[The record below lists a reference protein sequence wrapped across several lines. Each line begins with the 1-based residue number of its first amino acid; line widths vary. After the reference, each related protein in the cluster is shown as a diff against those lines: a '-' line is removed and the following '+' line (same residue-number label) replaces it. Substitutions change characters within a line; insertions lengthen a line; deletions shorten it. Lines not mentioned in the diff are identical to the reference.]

1 MTKKCICQLCTCG
14 KHRCPHRPYGIV
26 GKGDQ
31 PCAVTEYRSEFVPRE
46 GQPRESFKPDYALQ
60 SNTAPLQDETTHK
73 HDYIKHA
80 LDKPK
85 SFKPEEVY
93 VPRGEFDAL
102 TSYNKEYTPKG
113 AERAKAIRHEA
124 QKTIAAPFEGDPTYK
139 ADYRRWDLGRTEP
152 IRHDGGYNPP
162 ADPFKGESTYTTDFM
177 KHQSAMRQPIR
188 PDQAVLKS
196 QEPFDDRTGYR
207 TDYVSHPQQER
218 FQRNK
223 EEYIPNKAALDS
235 LTTHK
240 KDFTA
245 KAGDRTRSMKPDN
258 QGYRSDARFEDSTT
272 NKSDYKRWEVQ
283 PIQTHKPDEYRAK
296 TGDMDLHTMYNSEF
310 TPKPMAKVTAVRP
323 VERPSI
329 NAKFEGNTTYGGDYR
344 KWQGART
351 APIRAQSGYEP
362 PNQPFEGLSTY
373 KGHYI
378 PHAGGPQRSFKP
390 DGIVYKSAA
399 PFEDATM
406 YRTEYT
412 QKEVEPCPAA
422 LLESPRSNLILQHTD
437 PTGHKFYASQQ
448 EAMNSQYQQQ
458 PQVPA

>member
-1 MTKKCICQLCTCG
+1 MN
-14 KHRCPHRPYGIV
+14 IV
-26 GKGDQ
+26 Q
-31 PCAVTEYRSEFVPRE
+31 
-46 GQPRESFKPDYALQ
+46 
-60 SNTAPLQDETTHK
+60 
-73 HDYIKHA
+73 
-80 LDKPK
+80 
-85 SFKPEEVY
+85 
-93 VPRGEFDAL
+93 
-102 TSYNKEYTPKG
+102 
-113 AERAKAIRHEA
+113 
-124 QKTIAAPFEGDPTYK
+124 
-139 ADYRRWDLGRTEP
+139 
-152 IRHDGGYNPP
+152 NPP

-223 EEYIPNKAALDS
+223 EEYTPNKAALDS

-245 KAGDRTRSMKPDN
+245 KAGLSSFLNLFLDSMTFENVTFVPGDRTRSMKPDN

-362 PNQPFEGLSTY
+362 PHQPFEGLSTY
-373 KGHYI
+373 KGKI
-378 PHAGGPQRSFKP
+378 RISFICR
-390 DGIVYKSAA
+390 D
-399 PFEDATM
+399 D
-406 YRTEYT
+406 
-412 QKEVEPCPAA
+412 
-422 LLESPRSNLILQHTD
+422 
-437 PTGHKFYASQQ
+437 
-448 EAMNSQYQQQ
+448 
-458 PQVPA
+458 